1 MSAAAPG
8 KGVRECKGLIEFAA
22 RNRIGQAGKG
32 GEADSRQAKVKWI
45 GGHTTDARISS
56 NVLNVGVQVRG
67 GNVIV
72 VIVHAEIV
80 GCASAS
86 IDPTSGGIQSLQTIA
101 TVQGRKRIYQ
111 RSRVARPI
119 HAEVDVALRATAT
132 TAPSTGTTSAAEVHE
147 RQPGGAKVADQPQVD
162 GAAATAPRRHAVTF
176 CAH

>member
-8 KGVRECKGLIEFAA
+8 KGVRECKGLIKFAA
-22 RNRIGQAGKG
+22 RNRIGQAGK
-32 GEADSRQAKVKWI
+32 ADSRQAKVKWI
-45 GGHTTDARISS
+45 GGHTTDAGIAS
-56 NVLNVGVQVRG
+56 NILNVGVQVRG

-86 IDPTSGGIQSLQTIA
+86 IDPASGGIQPLQTIA

-119 HAEVDVALRATAT
+119 HAEVHVILRATAT
-132 TAPSTGTTSAAEVHE
+132 TAPSAGTTSAAEVHE
-147 RQPGGAKVADQPQVD
+147 RQAAGAKVVNQPKVD
-162 GAAATAPRRHAVTF
+162 RVAAAAARGDEVKILRRR
-176 CAH
+176 